1 MIFFIP
7 EQEERMKIFQ
17 LFHFPNRQTKMPPPP
32 FSKFIDNLSSP
43 ILFSGTCISFFLQPQ
58 PQQPHYS
65 LQAIRRCSFS
75 FFLKVKA
82 LLPHSLT
89 INHLQMTFGVIFI
102 RFMIIMRDI
111 SKAICGIVQN
121 IVPILKKMSRKLYC
135 TTNLNQMGKT

>member
-1 MIFFIP
+1 MICDLTIGLCLAK
-7 EQEERMKIFQ
+7 RMTINFGCLYDKFLVGNYKIL
-17 LFHFPNRQTKMPPPP
+17 LFCP
-32 FSKFIDNLSSP
+32 FLFTVDFKALCHSS
-43 ILFSGTCISFFLQPQ
+43 
-58 PQQPHYS
+58 HYS

-135 TTNLNQMGKT
+135 TTNLNQMVKN

>member
-7 EQEERMKIFQ
+7 EQKERMKGKNLSSISLYLLGKLKCHQ
-17 LFHFPNRQTKMPPPP
+17 SPP
-32 FSKFIDNLSSP
+32 FSKYIDNSSSL
-43 ILFSGTCISFFLQPQ
+43 ILLFLAHVYLFSCNPSHSS
-58 PQQPHYS
+58 HYS

-111 SKAICGIVQN
+111 SKAICGI
-121 IVPILKKMSRKLYC
+121 L
-135 TTNLNQMGKT
+135 